1 MIHCVPFSLL
11 IFHVYFFAFD
21 SYVLSGG
28 DLTLGDYNGRTALHQ
43 ACAEGHIEIVKH
55 LVNQFKVPQNVRDR
69 YTIHTM
75 FLWFQII
82 SGSFRVTLEVAFG
95 FLPQIVGTF
104 AHTLIN

>member
-1 MIHCVPFSLL
+1 M
-11 IFHVYFFAFD
+11 FFLAE
-21 SYVLSGG
+21 
-28 DLTLGDYNGRTALHQ
+28 TLGDYNGRTALHQ
-43 ACAEGHIEIVKH
+43 ACAEGHVEIVKH

-75 FLWFQII
+75 FLWFLIYLLTKLLVAR
-82 SGSFRVTLEVAFG
+82 SDVAFG